1 MFGPHY
7 FVFSIVFL
15 VKPKLDDRRAIV
27 RQERQRTKE
36 MVLQRLR
43 AVSKTLS
50 FNEVGKFGASSSK
63 QIVALFMDKR
73 GKLGLLETV

>member
-1 MFGPHY
+1 MY
-7 FVFSIVFL
+7 LDLVICVQYNSL
-15 VKPKLDDRRAIV
+15 VKLKLDDRRAIV

-50 FNEVGKFGASSSK
+50 FNEVGELLISQNKLC
-63 QIVALFMDKR
+63 LFMDQR
-73 GKLGLLETV
+73 GKLWLL